1 MRSKRIP
8 AEEQYR
14 LIMECRQSGL
24 TDHQWCVEHD
34 IKPGTFYN
42 WVKRLRQKGCVDLPA
57 STGRTYRA
65 PESQEVVRVEFHDT
79 DPIPYEQP
87 LNVIP
92 AATERN
98 NFSVAESMKLS
109 VGSFHL
115 TIPNCILRLNS
126 AFFSEI
132 QSTQIRKFRAGIS
145 ALQCNPL

>member
-57 STGRTYRA
+57 STGRSYHA
-65 PESQEVVRVEFHDT
+65 PERQVLKHG
-79 DPIPYEQP
+79 YW
-87 LNVIP
+87 L
-92 AATERN
+92 
-98 NFSVAESMKLS
+98 
-109 VGSFHL
+109 
-115 TIPNCILRLNS
+115 
-126 AFFSEI
+126 
-132 QSTQIRKFRAGIS
+132 
-145 ALQCNPL
+145 